1 MKTKIKK
8 ILSTVLLAIYFIA
21 IYWFLSQTTE
31 HPLAVILAMLAS
43 ILFMIVTHEL
53 GHLIF
58 GLLTGYRF
66 VSFRV
71 FSFMLVKAEGKWA
84 IRRMSIPGTGG
95 QCLMAPPRKKN
106 GKFPFVLYNLGGIL
120 FCGVLSL
127 IPIIVGLSGESLD
140 LRMILFIFGFVS
152 FVMNLMNAIP
162 TNGKSMI
169 NDATNLKM
177 ALKSEVAQSAL
188 WNQLEYVALHA
199 QNIRTADMPD
209 DLFFLPEKE
218 ELSNPL
224 IFWQILAAVERAE
237 DTGDYERAREIAF
250 SALDHA
256 KSVAPL
262 YKGVLQI
269 EAVYLGSLLGK
280 EADGSLSDRTDEYLE
295 SIQKTP
301 AFRTFASFHRAT
313 YAYRLLI
320 KRDTANAEKALAEL
334 RLKIKKAP
342 YRAEAEFEQNQL
354 DYINKQYANYQ

>member
-1 MKTKIKK
+1 
-8 ILSTVLLAIYFIA
+8 
-21 IYWFLSQTTE
+21 
-31 HPLAVILAMLAS
+31 
-43 ILFMIVTHEL
+43 MIVTHEL

-71 FSFMLVKAEGKWA
+71 FSFMLVKVEGKWA

-120 FCGVLSL
+120 FCSVLSL
-127 IPIIVGLSGESLD
+127 IPIIVGLSGESSD

-199 QNIRTADMPD
+199 QNIRTADMPE
-209 DLFFLPEKE
+209 DLFFLPEKKD
-218 ELSNPL
+218 LSNPL

-237 DTGDYERAREIAF
+237 DTGDYQKAADIAF

-269 EAVYLGSLLGK
+269 EAVYLGSILG
-280 EADGSLSDRTDEYLE
+280 ADSAECISDRTDEYFE
-295 SIQKTP
+295 DIQKSTTLQ
-301 AFRTFASFHRAT
+301 TFTAFHRAS
-313 YAYRLLI
+313 YAHLLLI
-320 KRDTANAEKALAEL
+320 KKDQHGAEKALSDFCQ
-334 RLKIKKAP
+334 KIKKAP
-342 YRAEAEFEQNQL
+342 YRAEADFEQRQIN
-354 DYINKQYANYQ
+354 YIHSIQ